1 MEPKDTLLTTKAFAR
16 RSGLS
21 VEQVTRMLRAKEL
34 TGHKQSGRWMI
45 PADQLAAAGGAPE
58 PGPPRPAAPAK
69 AEKTSP
75 APQGLTISEF
85 SARTYLTEAGVL
97 QWLKRGRLRGTQAPG
112 GDWLIDAA
120 SLELPCVRHLQR
132 S

>member
-45 PADQLAAAGGAPE
+45 PAGQL
-58 PGPPRPAAPAK
+58 AAPAK
-69 AEKTSP
+69 AEKPSP

-97 QWLKRGRLRGTQAPG
+97 QWLKRGRLQGTQAPG
-112 GDWLIDAA
+112 GEWLIDAA
-120 SLELPCVRHLQR
+120 SLELPFVRHLRR